1 MYTTLLVIHILAA
14 GAWFGTNV
22 VQFVVNPRVRTYP
35 ADIGSWWLRRTVA
48 FGTRIYTPAAVVLL
62 VTGVFLVIDNDLFE
76 FSSTFVT
83 IGFTMVIIGAGLGMF
98 VFGPRGEAAA
108 SAIEAGNEPEVRR
121 LTGSLAGFGVLDSVL
136 LVVTIIA
143 MTSKWG
149 A

>member
-22 VQFVVNPRVRTYP
+22 VQIMVNPRVRTYP

-48 FGTRIYTPAAVVLL
+48 FGTRIYTPAAIVLL
-62 VTGVFLVIDNDLFE
+62 ITGVVMVIDNDLFE
-76 FSSTFVT
+76 FSSGFVT
-83 IGFTMVIIGAGLGMF
+83 IGFTMIIIGAGLGIL

-108 SAIEAGNEPEVRR
+108 AAIESGDEPEVRR
-121 LTGSLAGFGVLDSVL
+121 LTGSLAGFGALDTVL
-136 LVVTIIA
+136 LVITIMA

-149 A
+149 L

>member
-35 ADIGSWWLRRTVA
+35 VDIGSWWLRRTVA
-48 FGTRIYTPAAVVLL
+48 FGTRIYTPAAIVLL
-62 VTGVFLVIDNDLFE
+62 ITGVVMVIDNDLFE
-76 FSSTFVT
+76 FSSGFVT
-83 IGFTMVIIGAGLGMF
+83 IGFTMIIVGAGLGIF

-108 SAIEAGNEPEVRR
+108 AAIEAGDEPEARR
-121 LTGSLAGFGVLDSVL
+121 LTGSLAGFGALDTVL
-136 LVVTIIA
+136 LVVTILA

-149 A
+149 L